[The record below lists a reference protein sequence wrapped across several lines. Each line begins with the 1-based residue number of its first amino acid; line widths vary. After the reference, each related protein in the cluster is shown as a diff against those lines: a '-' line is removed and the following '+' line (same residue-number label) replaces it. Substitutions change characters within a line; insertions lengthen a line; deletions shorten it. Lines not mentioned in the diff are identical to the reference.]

1 MDTRKNERT
10 DGWTDGRAN
19 VRLDDAL
26 LEGCA
31 VLVLENVEAAHQGA
45 LLLDIVV
52 QSAAHAPLL
61 EHRKDVLGV
70 ALPTAPHHAARD
82 GQSQRQP
89 TAELRKERVV
99 ELGW

>member
-1 MDTRKNERT
+1 MDRWIDGYKKERT
-10 DGWTDGRAN
+10 NGWMDGRTDGRAN

-45 LLLDIVV
+45 LLLDIAV

-82 GQSQRQP
+82 CES
-89 TAELRKERVV
+89 
-99 ELGW
+99 